1 MAFYKV
7 RGQVGIDEKVSWEMK
22 EDKFIVLNV
31 DVRFHFLNKRIQ
43 VK

>member
-1 MAFYKV
+1 MVFYKV
-7 RGQVGIDEKVSWEMK
+7 RGQVGTDEKVSWEMK

-31 DVRFHFLNKRIQ
+31 RFHFLNKRIQ